1 MTDDFRTKT
10 IKLWSQDYSEVLHT
24 TESQLDAVEFFLAS
38 SHDWLPIVIDY
49 GKNWRSRW
57 SGRIERREGEAPIVR
72 RDSDYLEY
80 LTTWPTL
87 VHPRYA
93 NRTFAEYET
102 HTQGQRMDNR

>member
-10 IKLWSQDYSEVLHT
+10 IKLWSQDYSVVLH
-24 TESQLDAVEFFLAS
+24 AVEFFLAS
-38 SHDWLPIVIDY
+38 SHDWLPIVIDH

-72 RDSDYLEY
+72 RDSDYLEW

-87 VHPRYA
+87 VPRYA